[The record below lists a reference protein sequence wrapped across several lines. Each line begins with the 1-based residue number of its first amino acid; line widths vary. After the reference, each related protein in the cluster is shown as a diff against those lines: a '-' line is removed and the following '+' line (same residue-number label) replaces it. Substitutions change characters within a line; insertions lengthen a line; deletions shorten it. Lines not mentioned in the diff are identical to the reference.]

1 MLTLDE
7 IAVAL
12 RDRRMDIVAEA
23 TGLHRSTIAR
33 IKTGKANPT
42 YDVMKALSDYLMGG
56 VACG

>member
-42 YDVMKALSDYLMGG
+42 YDVMKALSDYLEGR
-56 VACG
+56 A